1 LIRRLA
7 VLSSLALA
15 AMAFALP
22 PADRADEGAVR
33 RASHTIT
40 ITLKCETR
48 DGFASPDTLRIKQG
62 DTVYIELSPDSDVS
76 NFVVTP
82 KPRMGILPGAWP
94 YRTRQLTGGPG
105 NRAAAAD
112 MKPNAEGHYR
122 YNAQGACPGGP
133 PAKFDPDII
142 VEL

>member
-1 LIRRLA
+1 
-7 VLSSLALA
+7 
-15 AMAFALP
+15 MAFALP
-22 PADRADEGAVR
+22 PADLAHDGAAR

-62 DTVYIELSPDSDVS
+62 DTVYIELSADSDVS

-82 KPRMGILPGAWP
+82 KPRLGVFPGPWP
-94 YRTRQLTGGPG
+94 FQTRQLSGGPG
-105 NRAAAAD
+105 NRAAATD
-112 MKPNAEGHYR
+112 MKPNAVGQYR
-122 YNAQGACPGGP
+122 YKAQGACPGGP